1 MIQEITTPSVTAK
14 SNASRKSN
22 SAGLLLT
29 KSGNVLM
36 IGNEVNAKYNIRYHN
51 SDNNKNKLLGRA
63 LPNFDDGEKALD
75 LLAPPGE
82 PRCKSGKFILF
93 CILCIFLISLR
104 ASQLVYGFWYYFKIH
119 HDRDPS
125 MSWCSVHGR
134 AYLSSSTTRLS
145 VSSLDGTSL
154 KPLLTPAI
162 CRICSNYI
170 LHILHIAICRICRI

>member
-29 KSGNVLM
+29 KRGNASVSM
-36 IGNEVNAKYNIRYHN
+36 ICNDVTAKYNVSYHN

-63 LPNFDDGEKALD
+63 LPDFDDGEKAFD

-82 PRCKSGKFILF
+82 PRRNFCKFIL
-93 CILCIFLISLR
+93 LCIFCIFLFSLR

-125 MSWCSVHGR
+125 MSWCLVHGR
-134 AYLSSSTTRLS
+134 EYPSSGTARLS

-170 LHILHIAICRICRI
+170 LHIF